1 MRSEL
6 VISIDFDGVIV
17 EDAWP
22 EVGDII
28 PGACETIKKWHD
40 VDGHWIVINS
50 CRTGDE
56 LEAMI
61 GVLNYYKIP
70 FDAIN
75 ENLAWRIVKYGT
87 DPRKIGADIYIDDHN
102 IEQCRFK
109 VDGSIWGAYRKI
121 VERYMRGT
129 PDA

>member
-28 PGACETIKKWHD
+28 PGARETIRKWYD
-40 VDGHWIVINS
+40 VDGHWIIINS
-50 CRTGDE
+50 CRTCDE

-109 VDGSIWGAYRKI
+109 VDGSIWGRYAWI